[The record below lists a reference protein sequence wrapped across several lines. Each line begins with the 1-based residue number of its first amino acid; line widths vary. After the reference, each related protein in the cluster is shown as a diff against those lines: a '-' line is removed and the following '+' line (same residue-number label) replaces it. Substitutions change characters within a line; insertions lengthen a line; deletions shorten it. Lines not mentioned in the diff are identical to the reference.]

1 MSYIIRWTTA
11 GFAFGG
17 AFIAAVSTSFAK
29 ITCQHSELGS
39 ELGHA
44 EPQHNNSR
52 YSWISYWPPAP
63 NLQFGARN
71 GAVLLVLPRA
81 RPRDR

>member
-44 EPQHNNSR
+44 EPHNNTQPAKTTAPPR
-52 YSWISYWPPAP
+52 QTYSFASS
-63 NLQFGARN
+63 
-71 GAVLLVLPRA
+71 
-81 RPRDR
+81 

>member
-17 AFIAAVSTSFAK
+17 AFIATSFAK

-44 EPQHNNSR
+44 EPQHNNSLSAHLDR
-52 YSWISYWPPAP
+52 P
-63 NLQFGARN
+63 
-71 GAVLLVLPRA
+71 LVQP
-81 RPRDR
+81 

>member
-44 EPQHNNSR
+44 EPQQQQPAKTTAPPR
-52 YSWISYWPPAP
+52 QTYSFASS
-63 NLQFGARN
+63 
-71 GAVLLVLPRA
+71 
-81 RPRDR
+81 

>member
-17 AFIAAVSTSFAK
+17 AFIATSFAK

-44 EPQHNNSR
+44 EPQHNNNSLPTYKVTLKPALPLLPTMFPR
-52 YSWISYWPPAP
+52 SYSH
-63 NLQFGARN
+63 
-71 GAVLLVLPRA
+71 
-81 RPRDR
+81 